1 MVLNPKSRRYR
12 PKLLWDGRS
21 GGEVNF
27 QDHPPLRLDMPK
39 EFGGEGRYHCP
50 DDLFFS
56 AIGGC
61 LLTTFLYFQR
71 KLDFQLNGLQILI
84 DGSVNL
90 VGPEG
95 YRITGLKAKL
105 RIETVKG
112 EEEKATEC
120 FELMKDFCHITRTLE
135 GAVSMEITKEI
146 LLT

>member
-1 MVLNPKSRRYR
+1 MNPRNRRYR
-12 PKLLWDGRS
+12 LKLLWDGRS

-27 QDHPPLRLDMPK
+27 EDHPTLKLDMPK

-71 KLDFQLNGLQILI
+71 KLDLRLKDVQILL

-95 YRITGLKAKL
+95 YRVTGLKATM
-105 RIETVKG
+105 RIETVRG
-112 EEEKATEC
+112 EEEKAEEC
-120 FELMKDFCHITRTLE
+120 FKLMRDFCHIARTL
-135 GAVSMEITKEI
+135 GGTLSTEITKEI